1 MPADTSAP
9 PAASAVPTG
18 PRSPAAAGRSDQD
31 LAAQLAGLDALEAAL
46 GRGPGRAQ
54 RVWSGVW
61 PKLAAIA
68 IAVAAW
74 QVLVWT
80 HWKPEYAL
88 PGPRRVV
95 AQLAALGGTTA
106 FWKGVALTMRRAV
119 IGYAV
124 AVAVGSV
131 VGLAVARV
139 RPVRTAVGSLITGLM
154 TMPSIVWLPLAILLF
169 QLSERAIMFVVV
181 MGAAPSIANGLISS
195 VDHVPPLLVRAGRI
209 AGAGGMKLYRHV
221 VLPASLPGYV
231 AGLKQGWAF
240 AWRSL
245 MAGELI
251 VIVAGKSSI
260 GSSIQAARDFS
271 DAPRVIALMMVV
283 LVIGIV
289 VDTAFGRAD
298 RAIRRRWG
306 LVDPAA

>member
-1 MPADTSAP
+1 MAGDA
-9 PAASAVPTG
+9 PAA
-18 PRSPAAAGRSDQD
+18 PAAAPAVLAGQDRTGRSEEE

-46 GRGPGRAQ
+46 GRAPTRAH
-54 RVWSGVW
+54 RIWSGLW
-61 PKLAAIA
+61 PKLAAVV

-74 QVLVWT
+74 QVVVWT
-80 HWKPEYAL
+80 HWRPEYAL
-88 PGPRRVV
+88 PGPRRVFS
-95 AQLAALGGTTA
+95 QLVTLAGRAS
-106 FWKGVALTMRRAV
+106 FWKGVVLTMRRA
-119 IGYAV
+119 ITGYAV
-124 AVAVGSV
+124 AIVVGSA

-139 RPVRTAVGSLITGLM
+139 RPLRTAVGSLITGLM

-169 QLSERAIMFVVV
+169 QLSERAILFVVV

-195 VDHVPPLLVRAGRI
+195 VDHVPPLLLRAGRI
-209 AGAGGMKLYRHV
+209 AGARGMKLYRHV

-271 DAPRVIALMMVV
+271 DAPGVIALMIVV

-298 RAIRRRWG
+298 RAIRQRWG
-306 LVDPAA
+306 LIDPAA